1 MLRDVKV
8 LILLFYWMTGVWLGK
23 FWGLREPRTF
33 LLSWKWNYAIFYKE
47 PGRDA
52 FDFSYLK
59 SITCWSIFQQSLNL
73 SSCLVTLLHLKRN
86 IPTKKFK
93 KWCLTGQIVIVER
106 FFSTSVFAI
115 KSLNPPVL
123 CVPPLLRPSLEFWV
137 WWIIKI

>member
-23 FWGLREPRTF
+23 FWGLRELRTF

-52 FDFSYLK
+52 FDFSNLK

-73 SSCLVTLLHLKRN
+73 SSCLVTLLHLKRI
-86 IPTKKFK
+86 IPTTKFK
-93 KWCLTGQIVIVER
+93 TLNTKKLCLAGQIVIVER
-106 FFSTSVFAI
+106 FFSTSVFAT

-123 CVPPLLRPSLEFWV
+123 LLCFDLLSNSEFGEL
-137 WWIIKI
+137 